1 MLIALIVAGAFFMEN
16 LDGTVIATALPQMAN
31 SFAVS
36 PVVLSIGMTAYLL
49 TLAVFIPISGWI
61 ADRYGARTVFGS
73 AIVVFTISSLLCG
86 ISNGLWT
93 FTGARVL
100 QGIGGAMM
108 VPVGRLVVL
117 RGTEKRDL
125 LRALAYVTWPGL
137 LAPVLGPPIGGFI
150 TTYAS
155 WRWIFFLNL
164 PLGVLALILTGLFIA
179 NDKSDRHPPFDTL
192 GFVLSGIGL
201 AALMYGFELLG
212 RTDTPWAQAVS
223 SVVIGIA
230 CGSVAVWHARR
241 TKHPLIDLS
250 ALRIPT
256 FAMAIWGGS
265 LFRIAI
271 GTVPFLLPLL
281 LQLGFGLNA
290 FSAGLLV
297 LALFAGNLGIKPF
310 TTPILRRFGFRS
322 VLIVNGLLNA
332 VSILGCALLTAHTPV
347 PITAALLFFGGAC
360 RSLQFTCIA
369 SLSFSDISPAQMSG
383 ASTFSSTVQQLTM
396 GMGIAVGA
404 MSLHLAMALLG
415 DLSAVPSVTAFRLA
429 FVLIAIIAGIGV
441 FDCFTLDR
449 QAGAQV
455 SGHRRIA

>member
-16 LDGTVIATALPQMAN
+16 LDGTVIATALPQMAG
-31 SFAVS
+31 SFGVS
-36 PVVLSIGMTAYLL
+36 PIMLSIGMTAYLL

-73 AIVVFTISSLLCG
+73 AIIVFTVSSLLCG

-93 FTGARVL
+93 FTGARIL

-117 RGTEKRDL
+117 RNTEKRDL

-137 LAPVLGPPIGGFI
+137 LAPVLGPPVGGFI

-164 PLGVLALILTGLFIA
+164 PLGLIAMVLTWLFIA
-179 NDKSDRHPPFDTL
+179 NDRMDKRAPFDAL
-192 GFVLSGIGL
+192 GFMLSGTSL

-212 RTDTPWAQAVS
+212 RTDTPWAQALGCLAV
-223 SVVIGIA
+223 GLA
-230 CGSVAVWHARR
+230 GGAAAVWHARR
-241 TKHPLIDLS
+241 AAHPLIDLS
-250 ALRIPT
+250 ALTIPT

-281 LQLGFGLNA
+281 LQVGFGLNA
-290 FSAGLLV
+290 FASGLLV
-297 LALFAGNLGIKPF
+297 LALFAGNIGIKPF
-310 TTPILRRFGFRS
+310 TTPILRRFGFRN

-332 VSILGCALLTAHTPV
+332 ASILGCALLSADTPV
-347 PITAALLFFGGAC
+347 PITAALLFFGGVC

-369 SLSFSDISPAQMSG
+369 SLSFSDISPAKMSG

-404 MSLHLAMALLG
+404 MGLHVAMVLHG
-415 DLSAVPSVTAFRLA
+415 GLSTTPSVVDFRLA
-429 FVLIAIIAGIGV
+429 FVLIALIAAVGV
-441 FDCFTLDR
+441 YDCFALDR
-449 QAGAQV
+449 QAGAHV

>member
-16 LDGTVIATALPQMAN
+16 LDGTVIATALPQMAH
-31 SFAVS
+31 SFGVN
-36 PVVLSIGMTAYLL
+36 PIVLSIGMTAYLL

-73 AIVVFTISSLLCG
+73 AIAVFTVSSLLCG

-93 FTGARVL
+93 FTGARIL

-117 RGTEKRDL
+117 RGTEKADL

-137 LAPVLGPPIGGFI
+137 IAPVLGPPVGGFF

-164 PLGVLALILTGLFIA
+164 PLGLVALILTWVFIA
-179 NDKSDRHPPFDTL
+179 NDRMDKRAPFDAL
-192 GFVLSGIGL
+192 GFVLTGVGL

-212 RTDTPWAQAVS
+212 RTDTPWLQAL
-223 SVVIGIA
+223 GF
-230 CGSVAVWHARR
+230 VAVGLVVGATAIWHARR
-241 TKHPLIDLS
+241 TAHPLIDLS
-250 ALRIPT
+250 ALTIPT
-256 FAMAIWGGS
+256 FAVAIWGGS

-271 GTVPFLLPLL
+271 GTVPFLVPLL
-281 LQLGFGLNA
+281 LQIGFGLNA
-290 FSAGLLV
+290 FSSGLLV
-297 LALFAGNLGIKPF
+297 LALFAGNLGIKPL
-310 TTPILRRFGFRS
+310 TTPILRWFGFRA
-322 VLIVNGLLNA
+322 VLIANGLLNA
-332 VSILGCALLTAHTPV
+332 VSILACALLSANTPV
-347 PITAALLFFGGAC
+347 AIIAAVLFAGGVC

-369 SLSFSDISPAQMSG
+369 SLSFSDIPPVQMSG

-404 MSLHLAMALLG
+404 MALHFAMLLRG
-415 DLSAVPSVTAFRLA
+415 GMSGTPTVMDFRLA
-429 FVLIAIIAGIGV
+429 FVLIALIAGFGIY
-441 FDCFTLDR
+441 DCFALDR
-449 QAGAQV
+449 RAGAQV
-455 SGHRRIA
+455 SGHQKVA